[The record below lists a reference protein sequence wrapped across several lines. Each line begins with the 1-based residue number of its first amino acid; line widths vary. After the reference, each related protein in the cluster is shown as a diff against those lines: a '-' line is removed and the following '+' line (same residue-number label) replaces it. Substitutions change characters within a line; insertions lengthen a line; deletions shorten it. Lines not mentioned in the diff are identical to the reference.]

1 MHIFSS
7 FNNNNEKDN
16 EDDQKEKNKVEGATV
31 KKNEIKE
38 KIDEIDDEE
47 EVKPLVDETNVE
59 EDGGIFDIDT
69 FNINNKTPYEDLFYK
84 PLHTYLESFFKSK
97 LNEKLFLISEND

>member
-1 MHIFSS
+1 KWYI
-7 FNNNNEKDN
+7 NEVINRSK
-16 EDDQKEKNKVEGATV
+16 EDDQEKTNKVEVATV
-31 KKNEIKE
+31 KKYEIKE
-38 KIDEIDDEE
+38 KIDEEE

-59 EDGGIFDIDT
+59 EDGAIFDIDT